1 MNLFAPSSIAY
12 KSGVMTSHN
21 KTREELIA
29 ELQLLQDKYNT
40 LKELYAK
47 EQGEGTD
54 EQPSAFKEK
63 KWLDYIFES
72 TRTGIDIID
81 EDYNLLFVDKG
92 WQNVYGSPCEKK
104 CYEYFMGQ
112 GEPCPNCALPE
123 AFRTKKIII
132 SEEFLINEKRFV
144 EVHTIPFQSDNG
156 QWLVGE
162 FNVDIDERKKI
173 ENELIKAKEK
183 AEEGDRLKT
192 AFLQNLSHEIR
203 TPLNTI
209 VGFSEI
215 LNNANIDEGKRR
227 LYTNIVVQ
235 SSSQLLSIV
244 SDILTISSIDTN
256 QEIINNEQVCIDAL
270 LSDLQLTFSRQLEPE
285 KDVRLKSIPFAHDNI
300 LLTLTDKGKLT
311 QILSTLLSN
320 AVKFTHT
327 GEITFGYTVRG
338 NQLEFFV
345 SDTGIGIDNNKLDLI
360 FKRFVQAD
368 ETIQVNYGGTGL
380 GLSICKGLVDLLGGK
395 IHVES
400 EPGKGS
406 TFYFTI
412 PYVNP
417 NEGTSTLEQAPTG
430 TQPKNEDV
438 ITLLIAEDQEPNYLY
453 LKELLST
460 FNYNII
466 IVKNGEEAVEN
477 CANNEQIN
485 LVLMDIKMPVM
496 DGYTAAKKIKEIRPN
511 LPIIAQ
517 TAYATKEDHAKYH
530 HAFDDYLTKPF
541 TVDQM
546 IGLINKHLTK
556 K

>member
-1 MNLFAPSSIAY
+1 
-12 KSGVMTSHN
+12 MTYHN

-29 ELQLLQDKYNT
+29 ELQLIQDKYNT
-40 LKELYAK
+40 LKELYEK
-47 EQGEGTD
+47 EKAGSPE
-54 EQPSAFKEK
+54 EQLTAFKEK
-63 KWLDYIFES
+63 QWLDYIFES

-92 WQNVYGSPCEKK
+92 WQKVYGSPCGKK

-112 GEPCPNCALPE
+112 GEPCPNCAIPE
-123 AFRTKKIII
+123 ALRTKKIII
-132 SEEFLINEKRFV
+132 SEEFLKNEKRFV

-215 LNNANIDEGKRR
+215 LNNTNIDEGKRR

-256 QEIINNEQVCIDAL
+256 QEIVNNEQVCIDAL
-270 LSDLQLTFSRQLEPE
+270 ISDLQLTFSRQLEPKKE
-285 KDVRLKSIPFAHDNI
+285 VLLKSIPFTQDNSFFAFS
-300 LLTLTDKGKLT
+300 DKGKLT

-327 GEITFGYTVRG
+327 GEITFGYTVKG

-345 SDTGIGIDNNKLDLI
+345 KDTGIGIDNSKLDLI

-380 GLSICKGLVDLLGGK
+380 GLSICKGLVDLLGGN
-395 IHVES
+395 IRVES

-417 NEGTSTLEQAPTG
+417 NEETSTLEQAPTG
-430 TQPKNEDV
+430 TQPKMKTNY
-438 ITLLIAEDQEPNYLY
+438 LLIAEDHEPNY
-453 LKELLST
+453 SICS
-460 FNYNII
+460 F
-466 IVKNGEEAVEN
+466 
-477 CANNEQIN
+477 
-485 LVLMDIKMPVM
+485 
-496 DGYTAAKKIKEIRPN
+496 
-511 LPIIAQ
+511 
-517 TAYATKEDHAKYH
+517 
-530 HAFDDYLTKPF
+530 F
-541 TVDQM
+541 
-546 IGLINKHLTK
+546 HL
-556 K
+556 